1 MHRFVVFTRFVGI
14 AFVGVAF
21 AGNAAVAV
29 ADPSACLGCH
39 SASEFAELDVATTQ
53 EALSDPGIP
62 PHGPFADLSEEE
74 VRALLE
80 SLKQ

>member
-1 MHRFVVFTRFVGI
+1 MRHI
-14 AFVGVAF
+14 AAF
-21 AGNAAVAV
+21 ALLSGAAAVSL

-39 SASEFAELDVATTQ
+39 SAGEFAGMDLATVQ

-62 PHGPFADLSEEE
+62 PHGPFAELSEEE